1 MKTKK
6 IAIVILGM
14 ALALYI
20 LIPGLSWAEDGAA
33 RQAARY
39 KYVSSAACGTQPL
52 TTLCICTISEISRSP
67 NCASMALE
75 HSTQVPSL
83 VGA

>member
-1 MKTKK
+1 MKIKK
-6 IAIVILGM
+6 IEIVILGI

-33 RQAARY
+33 PQAARY

-52 TTLCICTISEISRSP
+52 TTLCICAISAISLSP
-67 NCASMALE
+67 DRAPMALE
-75 HSTQVPSL
+75 HSTQVPSH